1 MVEDSKLPLLSGDD
15 AEEVNRNK
23 NDDDRKIEYKDL
35 KGMIEHR
42 DLFTTYEIFVQ
53 AYKEAK
59 LIW

>member
-1 MVEDSKLPLLSGDD
+1 MVEDGELSVLSGDD
-15 AEEVNRNK
+15 AEEVK
-23 NDDDRKIEYKDL
+23 NDRKIEYKDL
-35 KGMIEHR
+35 KGMLEHR

>member
-1 MVEDSKLPLLSGDD
+1 MVGDGQLPLPSGDV
-15 AEEVNRNK
+15 AEEVK
-23 NDDDRKIEYKDL
+23 NDDRKIEYKDL
-35 KGMIEHR
+35 KSMLDNR

>member
-1 MVEDSKLPLLSGDD
+1 MVEDSKLPLSSGDD
-15 AEEVNRNK
+15 AEEVNK
-23 NDDDRKIEYKDL
+23 NDHRKIEYKDL
-35 KGMIEHR
+35 KGMLEHR